1 MARTLINGATG
12 IQAGTLAR
20 AALNTS
26 TAGSAVIA
34 KAIAGSGISL
44 TSTGADAGTGDVTL
58 NATMLNGSG
67 APAAGLGV
75 VGSMYVDNAN
85 NLLYGPK
92 TASGWGG
99 GQFMNGVNTS
109 YTLPA
114 ATSSILGGVIVG
126 SNITNASGTI
136 SLASGNVTSALGFT
150 PANKAG
156 DSFTGAVSVNAG
168 SLSATASSSL
178 MAFSTNETDTNG
190 DALQHILYRTAA
202 GGSDWSTA
210 YWRIQRKVDSTQMGY
225 VEFNSQ
231 SSKPLAFGLGSTE
244 YASFDNTGLFKPA
257 FGVTVSGGALTA
269 AVGTATLAPL
279 KLQSGTNL
287 TTAAAGAFEYDG
299 AAPYFSVA
307 ASTRGVL
314 ATEQLMVLSSAYT
327 LTSQTAAQKV
337 FNGST
342 NGAVTLPAGTYQF
355 ECMFSLSSMSATSGS
370 FGFALGGTATK
381 TESWRATAVKAAP
394 ATANSDQE
402 TYNTAANTTLVAAN
416 TTTTGYATIRGII
429 RVTVA
434 GTVIPQVSLGVAA
447 AAVVGANSYFKI
459 SPVGGAA
466 VVNVGNWS

>member
-1 MARTLINGATG
+1 
-12 IQAGTLAR
+12 
-20 AALNTS
+20 
-26 TAGSAVIA
+26 
-34 KAIAGSGISL
+34 
-44 TSTGADAGTGDVTL
+44 
-58 NATMLNGSG
+58 
-67 APAAGLGV
+67 
-75 VGSMYVDNAN
+75 
-85 NLLYGPK
+85 
-92 TASGWGG
+92 
-99 GQFMNGVNTS
+99 
-109 YTLPA
+109 
-114 ATSSILGGVIVG
+114 
-126 SNITNASGTI
+126 
-136 SLASGNVTSALGFT
+136 
-150 PANKAG
+150 
-156 DSFTGAVSVNAG
+156 
-168 SLSATASSSL
+168 

-190 DALQHILYRTAA
+190 DALQHTLYRTAA

-210 YWRIQRKVDSTQMGY
+210 YWRIGRKVDSTLMGY

-231 SSKPLAFGLGSTE
+231 SSKPLAFGLGATE
-244 YASFDNTGLFKPA
+244 HASFDNTGLFKPA
-257 FGVTVSGGALTA
+257 FGVTVSGGSLTA

-314 ATEQLMVLSSAYT
+314 ATEQLMLLSSAYT
-327 LTSQTAAQKV
+327 LTSQTAAQKL

-434 GTVIPQVSLGVAA
+434 GTIIPQVSLGVAA

-459 SPVGGAA
+459 SPLGGSA
-466 VVNVGNWS
+466 VVTVGNWS